1 MRWLPVAEAGRQPE
15 LHVAEV
21 AGLAQLL
28 LDRVPEQAGHPLVQT
43 RVMSL
48 SDLGAAVRWMREH
61 TEPAAAG
68 LPVGGLRTNGRRVRG
83 LRREELAELAGV
95 SADYI
100 RRLEQGR
107 RHPSAGVV
115 TAIARALRVG
125 RADYERLC
133 ALAGYAAVDGQVP
146 REAGAAA
153 VRLLERFAGTPAFL
167 TDAAWNVVAVNG
179 AWMAL
184 GGGAAAGSA
193 RDWNVAWRTF
203 CNARG
208 EIARAEEH
216 EAGFRAV
223 LAARLRD
230 TYLRYPADAALAEL
244 VDELRSTSRPFDT
257 LWRTPKT
264 VSAYENR
271 AVFRHPDGG
280 GITLDGALLEVPGDG
295 LMAVVLTAAPG
306 SADAARLDEVV
317 RTSGGPAVVKVGQTG
332 PG

>member
-1 MRWLPVAEAGRQPE
+1 LSE
-15 LHVAEV
+15 L
-21 AGLAQLL
+21 G
-28 LDRVPEQAGHPLVQT
+28 T
-43 RVMSL
+43 
-48 SDLGAAVRWMREH
+48 AVRWLREH
-61 TEPAAAG
+61 TEPTAAG
-68 LPVGGLRTNGRRVRG
+68 LPAGGLRDNGRRVRG

-133 ALAGYAAVDGQVP
+133 ALAGYAAADGPVP

-153 VRLLERFAGTPAFL
+153 MRLLERFDDTPAFL
-167 TDAAWNVVAVNG
+167 TDAAWNVIAVNG

-184 GGGAAAGSA
+184 GGGAATGPA

-208 EIARAEEH
+208 EIDRAEEH
-216 EAGFRAV
+216 QAGFQAV

-230 TYLRYPADAALAEL
+230 AYLRYPADASLAEL
-244 VDELRSTSRPFDT
+244 VDELRSASRPFDT

-264 VSAYENR
+264 VSTYENR
-271 AVFRHPDGG
+271 AVFRHPEGG

-295 LMAVVLTAAPG
+295 LMAVVLTAAPD
-306 SADAARLDEVV
+306 SADAAPLGDVV
-317 RTSGGPAVVKVGQTG
+317 RASEWPAVVKVGQTG

>member
-1 MRWLPVAEAGRQPE
+1 
-15 LHVAEV
+15 
-21 AGLAQLL
+21 
-28 LDRVPEQAGHPLVQT
+28 
-43 RVMSL
+43 MSL
-48 SDLGAAVRWMREH
+48 SDLGSAVRWLREH

-68 LPVGGLRTNGRRVRG
+68 LPVGGPRGNGRRVRG

-153 VRLLERFAGTPAFL
+153 MRLLERFDDTPAFL
-167 TDAAWNVVAVNG
+167 TDAAWNVIAVNG

-184 GGGAAAGSA
+184 GGGTASGSA

-203 CNARG
+203 CDARG
-208 EIARAEEH
+208 EIDRTEQH
-216 EAGFRAV
+216 RAGFQAV
-223 LAARLRD
+223 LVARLRD
-230 TYLRYPADAALAEL
+230 TYLRYPADTSLGEL
-244 VDELRSTSRPFDT
+244 VDELRSTSRPFDD

-271 AVFRHPDGG
+271 AAFRHPDGG
-280 GITLDGALLEVPGDG
+280 DITLDGTLLDVPGDD
-295 LMAVVLTAAPG
+295 LMAVVLTAAPD
-306 SADAARLDEVV
+306 SADAARLGEVI
-317 RTSGGPAVVKVGQTG
+317 RAAGGPAVVRVGQTG

>member
-1 MRWLPVAEAGRQPE
+1 
-15 LHVAEV
+15 
-21 AGLAQLL
+21 
-28 LDRVPEQAGHPLVQT
+28 
-43 RVMSL
+43 MSL
-48 SDLGAAVRWMREH
+48 SDPGTAVRWLREH

-68 LPVGGLRTNGRRVRG
+68 LPASGLRDNGRRVRG

-133 ALAGYAAVDGQVP
+133 ALAGYAAVDGPVP

-153 VRLLERFAGTPAFL
+153 MRLLERFDDTPAFL
-167 TDAAWNVVAVNG
+167 TDAAWNVIAVNG

-184 GGGAAAGSA
+184 GGGAATGPA

-203 CNARG
+203 CDARG
-208 EIARAEEH
+208 EIDRAEDH
-216 EAGFRAV
+216 QAGFQAV

-230 TYLRYPADAALAEL
+230 AYLRYPADAALAEL
-244 VDELRSTSRPFDT
+244 VDELRSASRPFDT

-264 VSAYENR
+264 VSTYENR

-295 LMAVVLTAAPG
+295 LMAVVLTAAPD
-306 SADAARLDEVV
+306 SADAARLGDVV
-317 RTSGGPAVVKVGQTG
+317 RASEWPAVVKVGQTG

>member
-1 MRWLPVAEAGRQPE
+1 
-15 LHVAEV
+15 
-21 AGLAQLL
+21 
-28 LDRVPEQAGHPLVQT
+28 
-43 RVMSL
+43 MSL
-48 SDLGAAVRWMREH
+48 SELGAAVRWLREH
-61 TEPAAAG
+61 TEPAGAG
-68 LPVGGLRTNGRRVRG
+68 LPAGVRGTGRRVRG

-115 TAIARALRVG
+115 SAIARAVRAG

-146 REAGAAA
+146 REAGAASL
-153 VRLLERFAGTPAFL
+153 RLLERFAGTPAFL
-167 TDAAWNVVAVNG
+167 TDAAWNVIAVNG
-179 AWMAL
+179 AWRAL
-184 GGGAAAGSA
+184 GGGTPAGTA

-203 CNARG
+203 CDARE
-208 EIARAEEH
+208 EIGRSEEH
-216 EAGFRAV
+216 QAGFRAA

-230 TYLRYPADAALAEL
+230 THLRYPADASLAGL
-244 VDELRSTSRPFDT
+244 VDELRSASRRFDT
-257 LWRTPKT
+257 LWRTPET

-280 GITLDGALLEVPGDG
+280 GIALDGALLEVPGDG

-306 SADAARLDEVV
+306 SADAARLGEVV
-317 RTSGGPAVVKVGQTG
+317 RASGGPAVVKVGQAG

>member
-1 MRWLPVAEAGRQPE
+1 
-15 LHVAEV
+15 
-21 AGLAQLL
+21 
-28 LDRVPEQAGHPLVQT
+28 
-43 RVMSL
+43 MSL
-48 SDLGAAVRWMREH
+48 SDLGAAVRWLREH

-68 LPVGGLRTNGRRVRG
+68 LPVGGLRATGRRVRG

-167 TDAAWNVVAVNG
+167 ADAAWNVVAVNG

-203 CNARG
+203 RNARE

-216 EAGFRAV
+216 QAGFQAV

-332 PG
+332 PGRPVPLPRS

>member
-1 MRWLPVAEAGRQPE
+1 MA
-15 LHVAEV
+15 
-21 AGLAQLL
+21 
-28 LDRVPEQAGHPLVQT
+28 
-43 RVMSL
+43 L
-48 SDLGAAVRWMREH
+48 SDLGAAVRRLREH

-68 LPVGGLRTNGRRVRG
+68 LPVGGLRNNGRRVRG

-115 TAIARALRVG
+115 TAIARALRAG

-133 ALAGYAAVDGQVP
+133 ALAGYSAVDGHVP

-153 VRLLERFAGTPAFL
+153 MRLLERFDDTPAFL
-167 TDAAWNVVAVNG
+167 TDAAWNVIAVNG

-184 GGGAAAGSA
+184 GGGAPTGSA
-193 RDWNVAWRTF
+193 RDRNVAWRTF
-203 CNARG
+203 CDARE
-208 EIARAEEH
+208 EIDRTDEH
-216 EAGFRAV
+216 RSGFQAV

-230 TYLRYPADAALAEL
+230 AYLRYPADASLAEL

-280 GITLDGALLEVPGDG
+280 GITLDGALLDVPGDG
-295 LMAVVLTAAPG
+295 LMAVVLTAAPD
-306 SADAARLDEVV
+306 SADAARLREVV
-317 RTSGGPAVVKVGQTG
+317 RAAGGPAVARVGQTG

>member
-1 MRWLPVAEAGRQPE
+1 
-15 LHVAEV
+15 
-21 AGLAQLL
+21 
-28 LDRVPEQAGHPLVQT
+28 
-43 RVMSL
+43 MSL
-48 SDLGAAVRWMREH
+48 SDLGAAVRWLREH
-61 TEPAAAG
+61 TDPVTAGQPA
-68 LPVGGLRTNGRRVRG
+68 GGPRRRVRG

-115 TAIARALRVG
+115 TAIARALRIG

-133 ALAGYAAVDGQVP
+133 ALAGYAAVDGPVP

-153 VRLLERFAGTPAFL
+153 MRLLERFATTPAFL
-167 TDAAWNVVAVNG
+167 TDAAWNVIAVNG
-179 AWMAL
+179 AWLAL
-184 GGGAAAGSA
+184 GGGTSAGST

-203 CNARG
+203 CDARG
-208 EIARAEEH
+208 EIDRTDEH
-216 EAGFRAV
+216 QAGFRAV

-230 TYLRYPADAALAEL
+230 THLRHPADAPLAEL
-244 VDELRSTSRPFDT
+244 VDELRSASRPFDT
-257 LWRTPKT
+257 LWRSPET

-280 GITLDGALLEVPGDG
+280 DITLDGALLEVPGDD
-295 LMAVVLTAAPG
+295 LMAVVLTAAPD
-306 SADAARLDEVV
+306 SADAARLGEVV
-317 RTSGGPAVVKVGQTG
+317 RASGAPAVVRVGQTG